1 MSKKNITTKQQLLD
15 MVHSKPKCEEE
26 TQQEVDK
33 RNLEL
38 LYQLHEAVGER
49 IANVEQI
56 HEDQKSENLHRIAVG
71 MLDIDLHK
79 EMRCVEEMIQEKQKQ
94 HDILYNSYTLMER
107 RVNFME
113 ERKKCLIDRVGTK
126 DAAVVMDTVA
136 VNQQEKD
143 QQRKELQKKLN
154 LL

>member
-1 MSKKNITTKQQLLD
+1 
-15 MVHSKPKCEEE
+15 
-26 TQQEVDK
+26 
-33 RNLEL
+33 
-38 LYQLHEAVGER
+38 
-49 IANVEQI
+49 
-56 HEDQKSENLHRIAVG
+56 
-71 MLDIDLHK
+71 
-79 EMRCVEEMIQEKQKQ
+79 
-94 HDILYNSYTLMER
+94 MER